1 MLNRFRKR
9 EAAGPSRQLYKEE
22 AFMRFGHFDDEHK
35 EYVITTPRTPLP
47 WINYLG
53 SEDFFSLVSNT
64 AGGYSFYRDAR
75 MRRLTRYRYNSSPLD
90 MDGHHIYIKDDD
102 TVWNPGWQ
110 PTKTPLDRY
119 TCRHGLG
126 YTVIEGEKNGVAAA
140 QELFVPKG
148 DACELDRLTL
158 QNHTDAVK
166 ELDVFGYVE
175 FCLWDAI
182 DDSSNFQRN
191 FSTGEVEVEP
201 GVIYHK
207 TEYRE
212 RRDHYAVFW
221 SDTPV
226 TSFDTTRDAFC
237 GVYGGPADPQAVRAG
252 HCSGSI
258 AHGWAPVGALH
269 IHVTLAPGEE
279 KKILFGLGYI
289 ENPQDEKFTA
299 PGVINKA
306 RAHAM
311 ISRYATSAQVD
322 AARKALADHWEAL
335 LSTYHLESSEEKL
348 DRMVNIWHQYQCMV
362 TFNMSRSA
370 SYFESGTGRGMGF
383 RDSCQDLL
391 GFVHIIPSRARERI
405 LDIAATQFEDGSA
418 YHQYQ
423 PLTKKGN
430 RDIGTG
436 FNDDPL
442 WLIAGTA
449 AYLRETGDWS
459 ILDEQ
464 VPFDNDE
471 SKAQPLLEHLRR
483 SFNFTCTHLGPHGL
497 PLIGRADWNDCL
509 NLNCFSEH
517 PGESFQITG
526 PSEGPV
532 AESVFIA
539 GMFVKYGHE
548 YAELCDH
555 LHLTDEAAA
564 ARKSIDAV
572 EQATLT
578 AGWDGAWF
586 RRAYDA
592 FGKPVGSKECTEG
605 QIFIE
610 PQGMCVMAG
619 IGKETGQ
626 AAAALRSVEERLDTK
641 YGVVLHQPAYTSYQL
656 NLGEISSYPPGYK
669 ENAGIFCHN
678 NPWISCAE
686 AVLGHGDR
694 AFEVYRKTCPA
705 YIEDI
710 SEIHRTEPYVYS
722 QMVAGRDAP
731 TFGEAK
737 NSWLTGTAAWT
748 FFNVSQYILGIQP
761 TLDGL
766 KVDPCIPHTLGSFT
780 VTRRFRGAVYH
791 ITVDNAAA
799 VQHGVKA
806 VTVDGRPIAGNVLP
820 LAPAGTEVA
829 VRVTMG

>member
-90 MDGHHIYIKDDD
+90 MDGHHIYIKDGD

-110 PTKTPLDRY
+110 PTKTELDSY

-126 YTVIEGEKNGVAAA
+126 YTILEGKKNGISAA

-158 QNHTDAVK
+158 KNETDAAK
-166 ELDVFGYVE
+166 ELDVFSYVE

-237 GVYGGPADPQAVRAG
+237 GVYGGPADPEAVRAG

-449 AYLRETGDWS
+449 AYLRETGDFG
-459 ILDEQ
+459 ILNEQ
-464 VPFDNDE
+464 VPFDNDA
-471 SKAQPLLEHLRR
+471 SKAQPLMEHLRR
-483 SFNFTCTHLGPHGL
+483 SFNYTCTHLGPHGL

-722 QMVAGRDAP
+722 QMVAGKDAP

-799 VQHGVKA
+799 VQHGVKV
-806 VTVDGRPIAGNVLP
+806 VTVDGRAIAGNVLP

>member
-1 MLNRFRKR
+1 
-9 EAAGPSRQLYKEE
+9 
-22 AFMRFGHFDDEHK
+22 MRFGHFDDARR
-35 EYVITTPRTPLP
+35 EYVITTPQTPLP

-75 MRRLTRYRYNSSPLD
+75 LRRLTRYRYNSSPLD
-90 MDGHHIYIKDDD
+90 MDGHHIYIKDGG

-119 TCRHGLG
+119 SCRHGLG
-126 YTVIEGEKNGVAAA
+126 YTILEGEKDGICAA

-158 QNHTDAVK
+158 TNRSDCPR
-166 ELDVFGYVE
+166 ELDVFSYVE
-175 FCLWDAI
+175 FCLWDAV
-182 DDSSNFQRN
+182 DDSTNFQRN

-201 GVIYHK
+201 CAIYHK

-221 SDTPV
+221 SNTPV
-226 TSFDTTRDAFC
+226 TSFDTARDAFC

-289 ENPQDEKFTA
+289 ENPQEEKFTA
-299 PGVINKA
+299 PGVINKT

-311 ISRYATSAQVD
+311 MARYADDAQVD
-322 AARKALADHWEAL
+322 AARAALADHWESL
-335 LSTYHLESSEEKL
+335 LSGYRLQSGEEKL
-348 DRMVNIWHQYQCMV
+348 DRMVNLWHQYQCMV

-370 SYFESGTGRGMGF
+370 SYYESGTGRGMGF

-391 GFVHIIPSRARERI
+391 GFVHIVPARARERI

-430 RDIGTG
+430 RDVGTG

-442 WLIAGTA
+442 WLIAATA

-459 ILDEQ
+459 ILEEQ
-464 VPFDNDE
+464 VAFENDE
-471 SKAQPLLEHLRR
+471 RKAQPLMEHLRR
-483 SFNFTCTHLGPHGL
+483 SFRFTCTHLGPHGL

-509 NLNCFSEH
+509 NLNCFSKH

-539 GMFVKYGHE
+539 GMFVKYGRE
-548 YAELCDH
+548 YAELCDR
-555 LHLTDEAAA
+555 LQLADEAAA
-564 ARKSIDAV
+564 ARRSIDAV
-572 EQATLT
+572 EQAALT

-592 FGKPVGSKECTEG
+592 FGNPVGSRECTEG

-619 IGKETGQ
+619 IGRETGQ
-626 AAAALRSVEERLDTK
+626 AAQALRSVEERLDTP

-686 AVLGHGDR
+686 TMLGHGDR

-722 QMVAGRDAP
+722 QMVAGKDAP

-748 FFNVSQYILGIQP
+748 FVNVSQYILGIQP

-766 KVDPCIPHTLGSFT
+766 RVDPCIPHTLTGYT
-780 VTRRFRGAVYH
+780 VTRRYRGAVYH
-791 ITVDNAAA
+791 IAVDNTAA
-799 VQHGVKA
+799 VQHGVQSI
-806 VTVDGRPIAGNVLP
+806 TVDGKALAGNVLP
-820 LAPAGTEVA
+820 LAAAGTTVQ
-829 VRVTMG
+829 VQVTMG

>member
-90 MDGHHIYIKDDD
+90 MDGHHIYIKDGD

-449 AYLRETGDWS
+449 AYLRETGDFG

-471 SKAQPLLEHLRR
+471 SKAQPLMEHLRR
-483 SFNFTCTHLGPHGL
+483 SFNYTCTHLGPHGL

-722 QMVAGRDAP
+722 QMVAGKDAP

-799 VQHGVKA
+799 VQHGVKV
-806 VTVDGRPIAGNVLP
+806 VTVDGRAIAGNVLP